1 MKTIFLQRCSKV
13 YITYCKF
20 VFTFTVAYN
29 TFSARR
35 FDIELINNIK
45 LYRTMNPNCGRHQ
58 ATMQLNEDV
67 RIVRGNRNAHGR
79 YAYIQQYWHFVEHNI
94 ARPQITVS

>member
-1 MKTIFLQRCSKV
+1 
-13 YITYCKF
+13 
-20 VFTFTVAYN
+20 
-29 TFSARR
+29 
-35 FDIELINNIK
+35 
-45 LYRTMNPNCGRHQ
+45 MNPNCGRHQ

-94 ARPQITVS
+94 AHLQITVSQNRMFQSKMIQLLSIITNLSNNTYNLIVNTK

>member
-1 MKTIFLQRCSKV
+1 
-13 YITYCKF
+13 
-20 VFTFTVAYN
+20 
-29 TFSARR
+29 
-35 FDIELINNIK
+35 
-45 LYRTMNPNCGRHQ
+45 MNPNCGRHQ
-58 ATMQLNEDV
+58 ATMQLNEDI